1 MNNQSVTLLSI
12 LYRCNPQDEDLS
24 RESKLQTI
32 LHSAEYR
39 EVSKREVFAEKFHEL
54 FAAEKLRTYSPKQ
67 LANVTKVLPLIPTAL
82 EDIVYSLQNGAAP
95 TLTRGDAPDFLD
107 KDSLERIISKLHDST
122 GKNYC
127 NISPDDYMAIFDQ
140 DTIKDINED
149 YYDLPVNCSDYG
161 AAIARLYSGKKY
173 CISAQEVN
181 EREQEYLEKVESL
194 QEEIRSAKKKKRA
207 RRFTKFAVGVI
218 AMFIPSLVGGMT
230 GLLSANAVS
239 MGTIIVFLVTLL
251 FWIRG

>member
-24 RESKLQTI
+24 RESKLQSI
-32 LHSAEYR
+32 LHSAEYQ
-39 EVSKREVFAEKFHEL
+39 EVSKRAAFAEKFQEL
-54 FAAEKLRTYSPKQ
+54 FAAEKLRTYSAKQ

-95 TLTRGDAPDFLD
+95 TLTKGDAPDFMD
-107 KDSLERIISKLHDST
+107 KDSLERLISKLHDST

-127 NISPDDYMAIFDQ
+127 NISADDYMAIFDQ
-140 DTIKDINED
+140 ETIKDINED
-149 YYDLPVNCSDYG
+149 YYDLPANCSDYA
-161 AAIARLYSGKKY
+161 AAIANLYPGKKY
-173 CISAQEVN
+173 CISDQEVHQK
-181 EREQEYLEKVESL
+181 EQEYLEKVENL

-218 AMFIPSLVGGMT
+218 AMLIPSLVGGMT
-230 GLLSANAVS
+230 GLLSSSAVS
-239 MGTIIVFLVTLL
+239 MGTLIVFLVTLL

>member
-39 EVSKREVFAEKFHEL
+39 EVSKREVFAEQFHEL

-95 TLTRGDAPDFLD
+95 TLTRGDAPDFRFPRRWSVFAHCAGNIEARHRLWRTTLD
-107 KDSLERIISKLHDST
+107 VFHHAGLRHRSCR
-122 GKNYC
+122 
-127 NISPDDYMAIFDQ
+127 P
-140 DTIKDINED
+140 
-149 YYDLPVNCSDYG
+149 NCLWAG
-161 AAIARLYSGKKY
+161 
-173 CISAQEVN
+173 
-181 EREQEYLEKVESL
+181 
-194 QEEIRSAKKKKRA
+194 
-207 RRFTKFAVGVI
+207 
-218 AMFIPSLVGGMT
+218 P
-230 GLLSANAVS
+230 
-239 MGTIIVFLVTLL
+239 
-251 FWIRG
+251 